1 MVQYCFIDNDR
12 NITYSRV
19 PQKGFTDYE
28 ADQRGMRHVCSLQE
42 LEQRKKEDKIF
53 TDKYA
58 SFEYGWN
65 PTGNFPKSEA
75 RTILPYA
82 NRIKLRIDNLKKG
95 KSQFTI
101 PKNLEEIEYMENP
114 KNKKLLDSSL
124 WNVNTAK
131 NKKIIEKA
139 INIQLENTIFQK
151 PVIQQPLIPQLD
163 TIEKN
168 IVATSSLI
176 PLSIIGFLLL
186 YSRGD
191 KN

>member
-1 MVQYCFIDNDR
+1 M
-12 NITYSRV
+12 
-19 PQKGFTDYE
+19 
-28 ADQRGMRHVCSLQE
+28 L
-42 LEQRKKEDKIF
+42 
-53 TDKYA
+53 
-58 SFEYGWN
+58 
-65 PTGNFPKSEA
+65 
-75 RTILPYA
+75 
-82 NRIKLRIDNLKKG
+82 
-95 KSQFTI
+95 
-101 PKNLEEIEYMENP
+101 IEYP

-151 PVIQQPLIPQLD
+151 PVIQKPVIPKIE